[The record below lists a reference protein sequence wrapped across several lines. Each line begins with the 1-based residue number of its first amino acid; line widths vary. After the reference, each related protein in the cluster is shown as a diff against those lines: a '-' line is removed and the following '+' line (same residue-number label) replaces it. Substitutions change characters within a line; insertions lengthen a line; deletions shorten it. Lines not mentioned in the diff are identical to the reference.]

1 MNKTGYEHLPANFSV
16 NMYFHFRIYLGIE
29 LLSHGVKCLF
39 TLTENC
45 FSKWLYSSGP
55 HQQRRRVPFPQ

>member
-16 NMYFHFRIYLGIE
+16 NMYFHFKYLLGIE

-45 FSKWLYSSGP
+45 SLVAVQFQVLTSKKFHFLNN
-55 HQQRRRVPFPQ
+55 H